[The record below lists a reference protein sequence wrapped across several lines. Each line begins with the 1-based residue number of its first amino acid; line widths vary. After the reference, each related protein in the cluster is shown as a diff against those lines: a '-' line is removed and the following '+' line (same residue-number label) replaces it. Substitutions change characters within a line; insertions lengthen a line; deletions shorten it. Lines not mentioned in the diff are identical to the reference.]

1 MNPPKSSKLPKA
13 KTAQKHSLT
22 QGQRVLVIG
31 GPRKGQSGNIRY
43 ITDCMYELSID
54 NGDVGH
60 VWKENVRAE
69 ETEPGTEYDAELH
82 YKLGKAINKL
92 KAATAEVDELYKL
105 IGTSAA
111 SQHKTT
117 LPFYFKKG

>member
-1 MNPPKSSKLPKA
+1 
-13 KTAQKHSLT
+13 
-22 QGQRVLVIG
+22 
-31 GPRKGQSGNIRY
+31 
-43 ITDCMYELSID
+43 MYELSID

-92 KAATAEVDELYKL
+92 KAAMAEVDELYML